1 MLLASIGAMKLPL
14 FVVLIVAPTLSGLA
28 SPLSLHPLFSDHAVL
43 QQELPVPVW
52 GWAEPGAEVKIRFA
66 DQEMVAKTDDAGR
79 WMTVLTPL
87 RASAE
92 PGQLQVSS
100 GTEVLSVQ
108 DILVGEVWV
117 GSGQSNMAMS
127 VRSTLTADETLAS
140 VAKDGFKDVRMFRVP
155 IAGEDERQET
165 VKAAWQLPTAEAVTN
180 FSAAAFYFAA
190 KLAADRGVP
199 VGIIQ
204 SANGGTNAYS
214 WINRDTYEQDPIAEV
229 VREHWKAM
237 VIAYPKSRENYEK
250 QKAAWVETV
259 KAAKAKGEAAPGRAP
274 REPLGPTHVKRPAGH
289 YQAMIAP
296 LQPYAIRG
304 AIWYQ
309 GEANARAPFAEQYRD
324 LMFALLEDW
333 REDWA
338 AASGGLVHRRDFPF
352 YIVQLPNFGGGDP
365 EGWSLIR
372 EQMLRFWQEGV
383 NTGMVVAIDKGDA
396 KDIHPKD
403 KKPVGE
409 RLALF
414 ARAQAYGE
422 KIVYSGPI
430 ASDWKV
436 VESRAVVSFDHVGGG
451 LKSFDGQALRHFE
464 LAGLDGA
471 FGPAEARIEGETV
484 VVSRAGVSKPT
495 AVRYAWSGNPEQ
507 INFVN
512 AEGFPSSPFRF
523 PRP

>member
-1 MLLASIGAMKLPL
+1 MKLPL
-14 FVVLIVAPTLSGLA
+14 LTILLFAPILSA
-28 SPLSLHPLFSDHAVL
+28 QAAPLSLHPLFSDHALL

-66 DQEMVAKTDDAGR
+66 GQELMAKTDDAGR

-92 PGQLQVSS
+92 PGELQVSS
-100 GTEVLSVQ
+100 GTESLSVQ

-127 VRSTLTADETLAS
+127 VRGALTADDTMAS
-140 VAKDGFKDVRMFRVP
+140 LAKDDFKGVRLFRVP

-165 VKAAWQLPTAEAVTN
+165 VKATWQLPTAETVPN

-190 KLAADRGVP
+190 KLAADRGIP
-199 VGIIQ
+199 VGMIQ

-214 WINRDTYEQDPIAEV
+214 WINRDTYEQEPIAEV

-237 VIAYPKSRENYEK
+237 VAAYPKSQEIYEK
-250 QKAAWVETV
+250 QKAAWMETV
-259 KAAKAKGEAAPGRAP
+259 KAAKASGEAARGRAP

-296 LQPYAIRG
+296 LQPFAIRG

-309 GEANARAPFAEQYRD
+309 GEANARPPFADQYRD

-333 REDWA
+333 RTDWA
-338 AASGGLVHRRDFPF
+338 AASGGLVPRRDFPF
-352 YIVQLPNFGGGDP
+352 YLVQLPNYAGGDP
-365 EGWSLIR
+365 EGWPIIR

-414 ARAQAYGE
+414 AQAQAYGE

-430 ASDWKV
+430 ASGWKID
-436 VESRAVVSFDHVGGG
+436 ESRVVVSFDHVGGG
-451 LKSFDGQALRHFE
+451 LKSFDGEALRHFE
-464 LAGLDGA
+464 MAGLDGV
-471 FGPAEARIEGETV
+471 FGPADASIDGDTV
-484 VVSRAGVSKPT
+484 VVSRSGLGKPT
-495 AVRYAWSGNPEQ
+495 ALRYAWSGNPEQ
-507 INFVN
+507 INFGN
-512 AEGFPSSPFRF
+512 AEGLPASPFRF
-523 PRP
+523 PHP